1 MHHIIKLNGLCNNC
15 FPTGVGGKCSIAIV
29 SASPLIF
36 KHSSSEKKKESY
48 VSILNTLIDQTMK
61 GKSYKIF

>member
-1 MHHIIKLNGLCNNC
+1 MHHIIKLNGLRNNC
-15 FPTGVGGKCSIAIV
+15 FPAGVGGKCSIATV

-36 KHSSSEKKKESY
+36 KHSSFEKTESY
-48 VSILNTLIDQTMK
+48 RSVFNTLIDQTMK